1 MAEAGG
7 RLRPE
12 YFERDDESD
21 DALFYAQ
28 PRLVTHIDE
37 PAIAALT
44 GWFRDR
50 LPAGGDVLDLMSSCV
65 SHLPTDVAYRRVA
78 GLGMNQVELDANPQ
92 LTERVVRDLSRE
104 PALPYDDASF
114 DACLITVSVQY
125 LIRPLEVFAEIAR
138 VLRPG
143 GLCAVSF
150 SNRMFP
156 TKAVAVWRALDD
168 VGHAGLVSYYFRET
182 AGFADPVF
190 EDLSPDPGYSDP
202 MFVVS
207 AGRQRA

>member
-1 MAEAGG
+1 MPAADGKLG
-7 RLRPE
+7 PE
-12 YFERDDESD
+12 HFERVDETD

-37 PAIAALT
+37 PACAALT
-44 GWFRDR
+44 AWFRAN
-50 LPAGGDVLDLMSSCV
+50 LPAGGDILDLMSSCV
-65 SHLPTDVAYRRVA
+65 SHLPADIAYRRVA
-78 GLGMNQVELDANPQ
+78 GLGMNAVELDANPH
-92 LTERVVRDLSRE
+92 LTDHVVHDLGRN
-104 PALPYDDASF
+104 PALPFADASF

-125 LIRPLEVFAEIAR
+125 LIQPLRVFAGIAR

-168 VGHAGLVSYYFRET
+168 IGHARLVAHYFAET
-182 AGFADPVF
+182 AGFAEPVF
-190 EDLSPDPGYSDP
+190 TDLSPDPGFSDP
-202 MFVVS
+202 LFVV
-207 AGRQRA
+207 AARRG